1 MYRFRKIFNPETD
14 FFELLSKFYAS
25 IWYTNSFKNNSGGV
39 GSSYL
44 QQVDKK
50 NFLDTCF
57 CFSQI
62 EGTSLTSLSNKS

>member
-1 MYRFRKIFNPETD
+1 MYRFRKIFNPKTD

-25 IWYTNSFKNNSGGV
+25 IWHTNSSKNNSGGA

-50 NFLDTCF
+50 NFLDTYF

-62 EGTSLTSLSNKS
+62 EGTSVTSLSDKS